1 MSSGVRFTVAVIV
14 VAMVAVGLYY
24 ARLEKP
30 AEPAVDEVARMPE
43 SSGLDTI
50 TTEPSTPPVV
60 REPEPTPSVPI
71 VAAPTVKADQLDGV
85 DPTPTSSEK
94 ESSEAPDID
103 AERGPGTNEHS
114 AGSDATDATDATN
127 PPEAEAIVAP
137 TGLSRAY
144 GPSLGVRETG
154 VSLFS
159 AVPSD
164 DGRIEKSVARTNLET
179 AVGNERP
186 TGTEGTLWLPLAPWN
201 MIQGSGEVEGLVVGT
216 RRSGDSERRFL
227 LVRDDS
233 VGGLRLDGRIAGATV
248 REDAEGRP
256 EVAYLLEADAV
267 DEVRESTFNLV
278 GGTVAWVVD
287 GEVISTPTLRIAI
300 QNRGQIVGGFDR
312 EHATWIAT
320 RLRGELMARPGTVVD
335 TPDDE
340 PVVAEAPSAA
350 GLPADAYTPYTIQS
364 GDSFEGIA
372 VSWFGDPQK
381 QSLIAMANPT
391 VDPLRLQV
399 GQIIKLPPKN
409 SVSTIRRANPAA
421 GGEIIHTVQSGETLS
436 DISLEYFGKASRWQ
450 EIHDANLAIIGDDPG
465 NLKVGMEIVIP

>member
-71 VAAPTVKADQLDGV
+71 VAAPTVKADQAVGV
-85 DPTPTSSEK
+85 DPTPTISEK

-103 AERGPGTNEHS
+103 AESGSGTNENRD
-114 AGSDATDATDATN
+114 GSDATDATN
-127 PPEAEAIVAP
+127 PPETKVIVAP

-144 GPSLGVRETG
+144 GTSLGVRETG

-164 DGRIEKSVARTNLET
+164 DGRVDQSVARTNLET
-179 AVGNERP
+179 AVDNERP
-186 TGTEGTLWLPLAPWN
+186 AGTEGTQWLPLASWN
-201 MIQGSGEVEGLVVGT
+201 TIRGSGEVEGLVVGT

-233 VGGLRLDGRIAGATV
+233 VGGLRLDGRIAGASV

-267 DEVRESTFNLV
+267 NEVRKSTFDLV

-287 GEVISTPTLRIAI
+287 GEVVSTPTLRIAI

-312 EHATWIAT
+312 EHATWIAA

-335 TPDDE
+335 TSDDE

-350 GLPADAYTPYTIQS
+350 GLPANAYTPYTIQS

-436 DISLEYFGKASRWQ
+436 DIALEYYQKASRWQ